1 MKGIVPII
9 ILILVVLGIVFFAKN
24 KKVDAPTKETQNED
38 SVSEVSED
46 AEGTYNIDTEAS
58 AATWTGSK
66 TIIKEYFD
74 TGSINIKSGNV
85 VLTEGQIS
93 GGEVVFDMTSITG
106 ETTPNKNI
114 PISKLAEHLKSADF
128 FDVENY
134 AEAKYEITGF
144 ADDMVKGN
152 LTIKDKTN
160 PLDIPVSVS
169 MGANGELIV
178 SGTAEVDR
186 TLYDVR
192 YGSGKFFD
200 GLGDNVIS
208 DMFTLEFKVVA
219 NQ

>member
-24 KKVDAPTKETQNED
+24 KKVDAPTEETQNED

-58 AATWTGSK
+58 MATWTGSK

-74 TGSINIKSGNV
+74 TGSINIKSGNI

-93 GGEVVFDMTSITG
+93 GGEVVFDMTSISG
-106 ETTPNKNI
+106 ETTG
-114 PISKLAEHLKSADF
+114 SGGGEDKLTSHLKSADF

-134 AEAKYEITGF
+134 AEAKYEITEF
-144 ADDMVKGN
+144 SDDMVKGN